1 MIDDDYYSSLLR
13 SVVWRESPRAAYG
26 LRLPA
31 RFRPGPALIG
41 VPREGPSLLL
51 GSAAQAFSMR
61 NGGVA
66 RRWIMVME
74 AGGWSP
80 FKHGYTTIT
89 QHTLSSARRSRY
101 ELTARAD
108 YYSAHPGPQ
117 DSPSLC
123 YSASCIFIFI
133 FYFYF
138 YFMKK

>member
-117 DSPSLC
+117 DSPFAILLPAFLFL
-123 YSASCIFIFI
+123 YFIFIFI
-133 FYFYF
+133 L
-138 YFMKK
+138 